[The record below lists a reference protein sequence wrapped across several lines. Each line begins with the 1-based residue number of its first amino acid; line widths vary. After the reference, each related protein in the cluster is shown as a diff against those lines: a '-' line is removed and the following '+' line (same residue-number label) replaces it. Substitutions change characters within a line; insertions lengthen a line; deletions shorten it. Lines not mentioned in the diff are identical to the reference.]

1 MADRDRFGGSER
13 DYGPSGGPRHWQE
26 PGVGRPPRVLQDTPI
41 QSGGPGGEFGG
52 SERLYTGRN
61 PFITPNDPGMDFG
74 AGPPGGGRPSPGRP
88 RRPEWPSP
96 SPLWPGPRS
105 PWDAPPWEG
114 GPDRPMPSPGGPRY
128 PNPRLPYPMP
138 DREYP
143 NPRLPYPLEEREYQP
158 MGYAEEDMSY
168 MGPSPFPFPGQPRPP
183 IGRPPWGGPDDTQ
196 WVGQPGGGE
205 GEFDVADVGDEYRR
219 WNSARRKYGAEAA
232 DRMMGGNVAVNRGG
246 IMGLI

>member
-1 MADRDRFGGSER
+1 MPDRDRFGGSER
-13 DYGPSGGPRHWQE
+13 DYGPAFPSG
-26 PGVGRPPRVLQDTPI
+26 RV
-41 QSGGPGGEFGG
+41 S
-52 SERLYTGRN
+52 
-61 PFITPNDPGMDFG
+61 
-74 AGPPGGGRPSPGRP
+74 
-88 RRPEWPSP
+88 
-96 SPLWPGPRS
+96 RS

-158 MGYAEEDMSY
+158 AMDYMEEDTSY
-168 MGPSPFPFPGQPRPP
+168 VGPSPFPRPGQPFPP
-183 IGRPPWGGPDDTQ
+183 VGRPPWGGPDDTQ

-205 GEFDVADVGDEYRR
+205 GESEFAANSPEWTI
-219 WNSARRKYGAEAA
+219 WNSIRRKYGADAA
-232 DRMMGGNVAVNRGG
+232 NRLMQNVNRGG